1 MHKDHARR
9 ALSSLSLAPLT
20 LLLAACQTPHSSGC
34 VPLVPYSPAFQR
46 QAAKE
51 LPQAGR
57 NVQQLVTDYGKT
69 RDAIRAVCR

>member
-1 MHKDHARR
+1 MQTEHAKQ
-9 ALSSLSLAPLT
+9 AASLLILAPLMT
-20 LLLAACQTPHSSGC
+20 LLNGCQTVPSSGC
-34 VPLVPYSPAFQR
+34 VPLIPYSPAFQR